1 MTYIILAAGAGT
13 KLHPL
18 TLNCPKAMC
27 NLGDGTTIISRLVK
41 QIRRYDDDAEIVVV
55 VGFMADSIMN
65 ELERENVIFVRNPF
79 YKTTKS
85 AASLWFAGEYL
96 NRDNVTILNSDIVL
110 ADAVVENIVCE
121 MVDRPYVV
129 QDVKALSEMNYNVQ
143 SEDDKVVLLSKNIS
157 SASAGYCNIIKLDG
171 ITARVMYDVLNQLI
185 YEGNYDQHYEDLV
198 TQMIFSDNYEFYLK
212 TIKSD
217 EWTEVDE
224 IDDIV
229 KAKHMI
235 RHLSS

>member
-27 NLGDGTTIISRLVK
+27 NLGDGTTLISRLVK
-41 QIRRYDDDAEIVVV
+41 QIRRYDDEAEIVVV
-55 VGFMADSIMN
+55 AGFMAPVIID
-65 ELERENVIFVRNPF
+65 ELDRENVIFVRNPF
-79 YKTTKS
+79 YETTKS

-110 ADAVVENIVCE
+110 SDRVVKEIVCKE
-121 MVDRPYVV
+121 TDKPYIV
-129 QDVKALSEMNYNVQ
+129 QDVNSISEVNYNVQ
-143 SEDDKVVLLSKNIS
+143 SEDGRVVLLSKKIS
-157 SASAGYCNIIKLDG
+157 SASGGYCNITKLDG
-171 ITARVMYDVLNQLI
+171 ITARVMYDALNQLI
-185 YEGNYDQHYEDLV
+185 YEGNSNQHYEDLV
-198 TQMIFSDNYEFYLK
+198 TQMIFSDNYEFYVED
-212 TIKSD
+212 IDSD

-235 RHLSS
+235 ERYSK